1 MTSRSTKKTSA
12 RTYGGLSEAERV
24 VERRERLLDAGLE
37 VFGTVGIR
45 GATVR
50 ALCKAAGL
58 TERYFYESFADTDTL
73 FCAVYEKQTIEWQ
86 NYFLTRLPQL
96 PPDLE
101 GRIHTALH
109 LYFDLMRN
117 ERLVRVLYIEGM
129 AGSTQVNLM
138 YHAARRREAETVAQ
152 LIRIDNPGVSA
163 TDEMLVQVALA
174 LNGAT
179 TAIAVQWMMGS
190 YQTSQDLIV
199 ASCERM
205 VRGIMRELLQSP
217 AAG

>member
-1 MTSRSTKKTSA
+1 MTSRVTKKTSA

-24 VERRERLLDAGLE
+24 VERRERLLEAGLD

-58 TERYFYESFADTDTL
+58 TERYFYESFADTDAL
-73 FCAVYEKQTIEWQ
+73 FCAVYEKQTIAWRD
-86 NYFLTRLPQL
+86 YFLSRLPQL

-101 GRIHTALH
+101 GRIHTALN

-138 YHAARRREAETVAQ
+138 YHAARRREAEAVAQ
-152 LIRIDNPGVSA
+152 LIRMDNPAVTA

-174 LNGAT
+174 LNGGT
-179 TAIAVQWMMGS
+179 TAIAVQWMMGG

-199 ASCERM
+199 ASCERI
-205 VRGIMRELLQSP
+205 VRGIMRELLLLP
-217 AAG
+217 AAN

>member
-1 MTSRSTKKTSA
+1 MA
-12 RTYGGLSEAERV
+12 DLEALDL
-24 VERRERLLDAGLE
+24 ERLFHPNTKLAAYHRSGPLVLSRGE
-37 VFGTVGIR
+37 GIFVWDNHGKR
-45 GATVR
+45 
-50 ALCKAAGL
+50 
-58 TERYFYESFADTDTL
+58 
-73 FCAVYEKQTIEWQ
+73 
-86 NYFLTRLPQL
+86 
-96 PPDLE
+96 
-101 GRIHTALH
+101 
-109 LYFDLMRN
+109 
-117 ERLVRVLYIEGM
+117 YIEGM